1 MVIDWKYVKP
11 GDARWCYACQREAEI
26 LRTGYF
32 VTSLCTFC
40 GMGRN
45 YFVADRWQVDLES
58 FNANP
63 KSIEVE
69 EEGHGMGENV
79 EILHER
85 MLSQVDLLRSVDITR
100 SFIEVKVMEWERTSK
115 YCMKECCRR

>member
-1 MVIDWKYVKP
+1 
-11 GDARWCYACQREAEI
+11 
-26 LRTGYF
+26 
-32 VTSLCTFC
+32 
-40 GMGRN
+40 MGRN
-45 YFVADRWQVDLES
+45 YFVTDRWQVDLES

-69 EEGHGMGENV
+69 EEGHGMGENI

-85 MLSQVDLLRSVDITR
+85 MLSQVYLLRSVDITR

-115 YCMKECCRR
+115 YCMKECCPIRSPEIG